1 MPKAPR
7 PREEIEAIREEIID
21 TALSLIISDGFNN
34 LSMRKIAARLGI
46 TATTIYNYVA
56 SKDEL
61 NLMIRMKGFEILYGK
76 LAQSLASNSGLI
88 PQLSAMIR
96 AYSDFGIT
104 FPDYYDVMFSLA
116 TPKYTDYIGTDI
128 EDTALLEKQTSIRCF
143 TIFSQLLEGYIRE
156 NSLHIDKDYAG
167 YMIMRMWSDLHGIIS
182 LYNSRVLYEVN
193 EESRKILDRRIEDVI
208 ASALHLKTLIDSGEA
223 QSLK

>member
-7 PREEIEAIREEIID
+7 SQEEIDAIREEILEA
-21 TALSLIISDGFNN
+21 ALELIIAEGFSN

-61 NLMIRMKGFEILYGK
+61 NLFIRMRGFEILYQGLRAGLETHDNLTAR
-76 LAQSLASNSGLI
+76 LA
-88 PQLSAMIR
+88 AMVR
-96 AYSDFGIT
+96 AYADFGIN
-104 FPDYYDVMFSLA
+104 FPNYYDIMFSLS

-128 EDTALLEKQTSIRCF
+128 EATARLEKETSLRCF
-143 TIFSQLLEGYIRE
+143 TIFHNLITGYSNEMNIAVDGE
-156 NSLHIDKDYAG
+156 SISYLVTT
-167 YMIMRMWSDLHGIIS
+167 MWSDLHGIIS

-193 EESRKILDRRIEDVI
+193 EASREILFRRVDDLV
-208 ASALHLKTLIDSGEA
+208 ASVTAFKQQIKSGTA
-223 QSLK
+223 QKK

>member
-7 PREEIEAIREEIID
+7 SQEEVEAIREEILEA
-21 TALSLIISDGFNN
+21 ALELIITEGFSN

-61 NLMIRMKGFEILYGK
+61 NLFIRMKGFEILY
-76 LAQSLASNSGLI
+76 QGLRAGLEAYDN
-88 PQLSAMIR
+88 LSDRLTAMVR
-96 AYSDFGIT
+96 AYADFGIN
-104 FPDYYDVMFSLA
+104 FPSYYDIMFSLS

-128 EDTALLEKQTSIRCF
+128 EATARLEKETSMRCF
-143 TIFSQLLEGYIRE
+143 TIFHNLITAYSTEMNFTVDREYI
-156 NSLHIDKDYAG
+156 SYLVTT
-167 YMIMRMWSDLHGIIS
+167 MWSDLHGIIS

-193 EESRKILDRRIEDVI
+193 EASREILFRRVDDLVASVTTLKQQIESG
-208 ASALHLKTLIDSGEA
+208 TA
-223 QSLK
+223 QKK